1 MLLVVLQGF
10 YSSPAL
16 CTCTSES
23 AASLAHLAHFVP
35 TDPHDRDKNPLSNAL
50 APFPSH
56 RLFAEIENL
65 RLQFIPLSAIILVD
79 DTHPVWDEQSLTAW
93 CAAPHTKQ
101 QHIAVRDAH
110 NHIAWNK
117 FYRTWFNLCIFT
129 TEQVKAH
136 RPCRSIDGQR

>member
-1 MLLVVLQGF
+1 MPLVVLQGF
-10 YSSPAL
+10 YNSPAL

-35 TDPHDRDKNPLSNAL
+35 FDPHDRDKNTLSDTL
-50 APFPSH
+50 ATCHSH

-65 RLQFIPLSAIILVD
+65 HHQFIPLSTIILVD
-79 DTHPVWDEQSLTAW
+79 DTHPVWDEQPLAAW
-93 CAAPHTKQ
+93 CAAPHTNQ
-101 QHIAVRDAH
+101 QHIAVRNVY

-129 TEQVKAH
+129 TQQVKAYRPH
-136 RPCRSIDGQR
+136 RGIGGQR